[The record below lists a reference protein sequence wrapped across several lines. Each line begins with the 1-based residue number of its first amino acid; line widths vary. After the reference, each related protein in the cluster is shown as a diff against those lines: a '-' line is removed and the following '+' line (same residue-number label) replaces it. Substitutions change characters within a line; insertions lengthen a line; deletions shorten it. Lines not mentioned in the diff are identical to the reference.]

1 MISKNWIE
9 IGETRFQF
17 RKNIGR
23 EAKKKIIIILKYCEI
38 SAGGKG
44 RIKESLMIVSS
55 LKNNCS
61 SIHGC
66 TVSSITR
73 EILKKEIFQFRNF
86 KGHISFFLRSKDRFP
101 SEKID
106 EVYFSIFSPPAES
119 HKFPFSLSFPHIVK
133 IAYIYI

>member
-1 MISKNWIE
+1 ME
-9 IGETRFQF
+9 RG
-17 RKNIGR
+17 GR
-23 EAKKKIIIILKYCEI
+23 
-38 SAGGKG
+38 G

-133 IAYIYI
+133 IAYIYIEFSTILTNIFFLIISILYIPYENCFVNSRYR

>member
-1 MISKNWIE
+1 ME
-9 IGETRFQF
+9 RG
-17 RKNIGR
+17 GR
-23 EAKKKIIIILKYCEI
+23 
-38 SAGGKG
+38 G

-119 HKFPFSLSFPHIVK
+119 HKFPFSLPFLISWKLHI
-133 IAYIYI
+133 YIYIYRIFYNFNEYFLLDNFYILHSIRKLFR

>member
-1 MISKNWIE
+1 ME
-9 IGETRFQF
+9 RG
-17 RKNIGR
+17 GR
-23 EAKKKIIIILKYCEI
+23 
-38 SAGGKG
+38 G

-133 IAYIYI
+133 IAYIYIYIEFSTILTNIFFFIISILYIPYENCFVNSRYR

>member
-1 MISKNWIE
+1 ME
-9 IGETRFQF
+9 RG
-17 RKNIGR
+17 GR
-23 EAKKKIIIILKYCEI
+23 
-38 SAGGKG
+38 G

-66 TVSSITR
+66 TVSSITW

>member
-1 MISKNWIE
+1 ME
-9 IGETRFQF
+9 RG
-17 RKNIGR
+17 GR
-23 EAKKKIIIILKYCEI
+23 
-38 SAGGKG
+38 G

-119 HKFPFSLSFPHIVK
+119 HKFPFFTILSSYRENCI
-133 IAYIYI
+133 YIYIEFFTILTNIFFLIISILYIPYENCFVNSRYR

>member
-1 MISKNWIE
+1 MERS
-9 IGETRFQF
+9 
-17 RKNIGR
+17 GR
-23 EAKKKIIIILKYCEI
+23 
-38 SAGGKG
+38 G

-86 KGHISFFLRSKDRFP
+86 KGHISFFLRSKNRFP

-106 EVYFSIFSPPAES
+106 EVYFSIFSPPPAES
-119 HKFPFSLSFPHIVK
+119 HKFPFSLFLSSYRENCI
-133 IAYIYI
+133 YIYMQNFLQFSIFYIPRENCFVNSR

>member
-1 MISKNWIE
+1 ME
-9 IGETRFQF
+9 RG
-17 RKNIGR
+17 GR
-23 EAKKKIIIILKYCEI
+23 
-38 SAGGKG
+38 G

-133 IAYIYI
+133 IAYIYIYTTILTNIFFLIISILYIPNENCFVNSRYR

>member
-1 MISKNWIE
+1 ME
-9 IGETRFQF
+9 RG
-17 RKNIGR
+17 GR
-23 EAKKKIIIILKYCEI
+23 
-38 SAGGKG
+38 G

-119 HKFPFSLSFPHIVK
+119 HKFPFSLPFLISWKLHI
-133 IAYIYI
+133 YIYRIFYNFNEYFLLDNFYTLHSIRKLFR